1 MRKYLL
7 EKISFL
13 LKTYIENQLHIIRH
27 NKNRNLFYDFIDQNI
42 LNDKFYTD
50 INDLNYQMWVNSL
63 DMKQK
68 DIEKDIK
75 EFYFNLLTLKNKN
88 PFNEIEKDCKDITNF
103 IYFMEL
109 LINNINNEFYDV
121 AKHKIMQKITVLC
134 LFVFFIFYM
143 IHFERKIKK
152 KMINISLKMVWI

>member
-1 MRKYLL
+1 MK
-7 EKISFL
+7 KISFL
-13 LKTYIENQLHIIRH
+13 LKTYIENQLYIIRH
-27 NKNRNLFYDFIDQNI
+27 NKNRNVFYDFIDQNI

-75 EFYFNLLTLKNKN
+75 EFYFNLLILKNKN
-88 PFNEIEKDCKDITNF
+88 LFNEIEKAYIYIKINKYLQEIKKNCKDIANF
-103 IYFMEL
+103 IYFTEL

-121 AKHKIMQKITVLC
+121 AKHKVMQK
-134 LFVFFIFYM
+134 
-143 IHFERKIKK
+143 
-152 KMINISLKMVWI
+152 